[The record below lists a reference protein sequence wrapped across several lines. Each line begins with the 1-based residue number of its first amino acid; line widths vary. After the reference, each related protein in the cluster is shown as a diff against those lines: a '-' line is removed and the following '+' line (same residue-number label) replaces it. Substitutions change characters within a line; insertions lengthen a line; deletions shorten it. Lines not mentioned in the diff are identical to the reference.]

1 YRGAMVAGKPA
12 AWDEAEKA
20 LVAKLQSLVKGKQG
34 SKIASVS
41 GLETGRLGKVM
52 DEWSRALGARPR
64 IQYEPIGYEA
74 LRAANRATFGRD
86 GIPYYA
92 IEDADYLLSFGA
104 DFLETWGSLVA
115 NTAAYTK
122 MHAFANGKAGTF
134 VAVEPRPSM
143 TSANPDEGVPDAPG
157 TQGMVALALLK
168 GIREAGAP
176 GQAPP

>member
-1 YRGAMVAGKPA
+1 
-12 AWDEAEKA
+12 
-20 LVAKLQSLVKGKQG
+20 
-34 SKIASVS
+34 
-41 GLETGRLGKVM
+41 
-52 DEWSRALGARPR
+52 RPR

-134 VAVEPRPSM
+134 AAVEPPQPP
-143 TSANPDEGVPDAPG
+143 TSGTADEGVQNAPG
-157 TQGMVALALLK
+157 TGGLVALAMLK
-168 GIREAGAP
+168 VIGEGGHEGKGGDTGAVRAGVKNVDLAKAAEVSGIPADTIK
-176 GQAPP
+176 